1 MTNYCR
7 NKQVKSTKIRISS
20 WFLFFIG
27 LSRAVTF
34 YWMFPHL
41 YDYFGVSMLRVF
53 TWMGRVWGARDGGG
67 AKSSLLPL
75 TSLCVSSP
83 THTCSP
89 HWISFPFSNRKNE
102 LIFYIWQFCIFA
114 RSFQKK
120 IQVFLAMRCW
130 SEWKD
135 WSSRAH
141 NLIYIIY
148 NLISWLTRKQQN
160 IYSTA
165 LGTKAELFVNWGK
178 MHKIKHSHRG
188 LLLLLSLSK

>member
-20 WFLFFIG
+20 WFLLFIG
-27 LSRAVTF
+27 LSWTVTF

-53 TWMGRVWGARDGGG
+53 TWMGRVWGVRGDGG

-89 HWISFPFSNRKNE
+89 HWISFPFSNRKKPV
-102 LIFYIWQFCIFA
+102 LIFTFSIFA
-114 RSFQKK
+114 RSLRKK
-120 IQVFLAMRCW
+120 IQVFLVMRCW

-178 MHKIKHSHRG
+178 MHKITHSHSRG
-188 LLLLLSLSK
+188 SLLSLSWSK

>member
-7 NKQVKSTKIRISS
+7 NKQVNSTKIRISS
-20 WFLFFIG
+20 WFLFFIR
-27 LSRAVTF
+27 LSWTVPF

-89 HWISFPFSNRKNE
+89 HWISFPFSNKTP
-102 LIFYIWQFCIFA
+102 IFIFIFWDFLFLPPA
-114 RSFQKK
+114 VCGKRSKFSWWWDVEVSERTD
-120 IQVFLAMRCW
+120 QVGHITSFILFTT
-130 SEWKD
+130 SF
-135 WSSRAH
+135 
-141 NLIYIIY
+141 
-148 NLISWLTRKQQN
+148 
-160 IYSTA
+160 
-165 LGTKAELFVNWGK
+165 KAD
-178 MHKIKHSHRG
+178 
-188 LLLLLSLSK
+188 

>member
-20 WFLFFIG
+20 WFLFFIR
-27 LSRAVTF
+27 LSWTVPF

-53 TWMGRVWGARDGGG
+53 TWMGRVWGDGG

-89 HWISFPFSNRKNE
+89 HWISFPFSNRKKN
-102 LIFYIWQFCIFA
+102 LFSFFTFSIFA
-114 RSFQKK
+114 RSLRKK
-120 IQVFLAMRCW
+120 IQVFLVMRCW

-188 LLLLLSLSK
+188 WQLSLSWTK

>member
-1 MTNYCR
+1 MIFVFHWIIMSR
-7 NKQVKSTKIRISS
+7 HVLLDVSTSV
-20 WFLFFIG
+20 WLFWCIDVE
-27 LSRAVTF
+27 SI
-34 YWMFPHL
+34 HL
-41 YDYFGVSMLRVF
+41 NGEGMGVR
-53 TWMGRVWGARDGGG
+53 GG

-102 LIFYIWQFCIFA
+102 LIFYIWQFYIFA
-114 RSFQKK
+114 RSLRKK
-120 IQVFLAMRCW
+120 IQVFLVMRCW

-165 LGTKAELFVNWGK
+165 LGTRAQLFVNWGK

-188 LLLLLSLSK
+188 WQLSLSWTK